1 MIPIVLDPSRT
12 SLALIGRAAAARRR
26 LELLLAGGADAITVF
41 SDEPSS
47 ALAELAAHR
56 LCRRLPESGE
66 LAGFRVVWIV
76 DLPLAQAQALVAV
89 ARAAGAL
96 VNLEDVKASCD
107 FHNPS
112 IVRRGDLL
120 LTVSTGGRS
129 PGLAARIRRQLERS
143 FGPEWAL
150 RLEHIGA
157 RRIAWRRRARPLAE
171 LARLTD
177 TMIDRRG
184 WLPLPASRDGPPQG
198 ASPRGASPRG
208 VPQ

>member
-1 MIPIVLDPSRT
+1 MIPIVLDPTRT
-12 SLALIGRAAAARRR
+12 SLALIGRAEPARRR
-26 LELLLAGGADAITVF
+26 LELLLAGGADAIAVF
-41 SDEPSS
+41 SDAPSA

-56 LCRRLPESGE
+56 LRRRLPEASE

-76 DLPLAQAQALVAV
+76 DLPLAQARPLVAV

-96 VNLEDVKASCD
+96 VNLEDVKDSCD

-150 RLEHIGA
+150 RLEQVSA
-157 RRIAWRRRARPLAE
+157 RRAAWRRRARPLAE

-177 TMIDRRG
+177 AMIDRQR
-184 WLPLPASRDGPPQG
+184 WLPRPASRSASRGG
-198 ASPRGASPRG
+198 APR
-208 VPQ
+208 

>member
-1 MIPIVLDPSRT
+1 MIPIVLDPTRT
-12 SLALIGRAAAARRR
+12 SLALVGRGEPARRR
-26 LELLLAGGADAITVF
+26 LELLVAGGADAISVF
-41 SDEPSS
+41 SDAPS
-47 ALAELAAHR
+47 ADLAALAAHR
-56 LCRRLPESGE
+56 LRRHLPEARE

-76 DLPLAQAQALVAV
+76 DLPLAQAQALVAA

-96 VNLEDVKASCD
+96 VNLEDVKDSCD

-150 RLEHIGA
+150 RLEQVGA
-157 RRIAWRRRARPLAE
+157 RRTAWRRRARPLAE

-177 TMIDRRG
+177 AMIDRRG
-184 WLPLPASRDGPPQG
+184 WLPRLPPRS
-198 ASPRGASPRG
+198 ASPRGASPHG
-208 VPQ
+208 VPR

>member
-1 MIPIVLDPSRT
+1 MIPIVLDPTRT
-12 SLALIGRAAAARRR
+12 SLALIGRAEPARRR
-26 LELLLAGGADAITVF
+26 LELLLAGGADAIAVF
-41 SDEPSS
+41 SDAPS
-47 ALAELAAHR
+47 ADLAELAAHR
-56 LCRRLPESGE
+56 LRRRLPEASE

-76 DLPLAQAQALVAV
+76 DFPLAQARPLVAV

-96 VNLEDVKASCD
+96 VNLEDVKDSCD

-150 RLEHIGA
+150 RLEQVSA
-157 RRIAWRRRARPLAE
+157 RRAAWRRRTRPLAE

-177 TMIDRRG
+177 AMIDRRG
-184 WLPLPASRDGPPQG
+184 WLPRPA
-198 ASPRGASPRG
+198 PRGASPSGARPRG
-208 VPQ
+208 APQ